1 MAPANNFFTHWVKE
15 INVTKYD
22 TNKQSTPQEIYQYS
36 DAMLKHLPEKYLKK
50 LRRHFLFS
58 EKEVIYML
66 VWIEDQIM
74 IIDDR
79 IAKFSDQIKNKFTF
93 RIPLRYLCDIG
104 KINFPTK
111 IDMKIRLAL
120 ETDLKKLFETK
131 KNVAAIGTRDAQIVL
146 LKAPYLQYEQ
156 IVLAKNFRQ
165 YLESILCSAGAED
178 GRAKNTLPKNV
189 QAAGRHSG
197 FHCGFYRSE

>member
-36 DAMLKHLPEKYLKK
+36 DAMLRHLPEKYLKK

-156 IVLAKNFRQ
+156 IVLTKNFRQ

-178 GRAKNTLPKNV
+178 GRA
-189 QAAGRHSG
+189 GRHAG
-197 FHCGFYRSE
+197 FHRGFYRSE